1 MNIKEISYALFALN
15 YKIGSVLPVKKDFV
29 FSVMTH
35 DASKSGNIRAL
46 TAYMAKKGKYKF
58 YYMAKEERKAFFHL
72 LFVMPFIMSRANI
85 ILMDN
90 AFMPMSYFKI
100 RKETKVLQLWHG
112 TGSIKKFGQD
122 SNVGR
127 LKLLEKKI
135 NSNIDYLFVNS
146 DLLVEEYAGAF
157 GVDKKVV
164 YATGLPRTDWLL
176 RLVNDNQTVKKLF
189 DIKIKISKSK
199 NIILDN
205 KKIILYAPT
214 FRDNE
219 VDCPKLH
226 IDILKLLEELNE
238 NTVLFLRLH
247 PFVSRAF
254 KDYNMSERVVNVSD
268 YPDLNELMAVSDG
281 LITDYSSLIF
291 DYCVLDR
298 PMYFCADD
306 IVEFGLNGRGFYLD
320 YNSDLP
326 GVLTISEEELGET
339 IAKDLSGKEDEE
351 FKLKRKKFVKKYYK
365 WLDGNSA
372 KRVYE
377 TIVEQ

>member
-35 DASKSGNIRAL
+35 DASESGNIRAL

-189 DIKIKISKSK
+189 DIKIKISKLK

-226 IDILKLLEELNE
+226 IDILKLLEELNK

-247 PFVSRAF
+247 PFVSKAF
-254 KDYNMSERVVNVSD
+254 KREDLSERVVNVSD

-291 DYCVLDR
+291 DYCVLNR
-298 PMYFCADD
+298 PMYFYADD
-306 IVEFGLNGRGFYLD
+306 IVKFGLNDRGFYLD
-320 YNSDLP
+320 YNNELP
-326 GVLTISEEELGET
+326 GIIPNSEKDLGRIIS
-339 IAKDLSGKEDEE
+339 KDLSGKEDEE
-351 FKLKRKKFVKKYYK
+351 FKLKREEFVKKYYK

>member
-1 MNIKEISYALFALN
+1 MNIKEMSYALFALN
-15 YKIGSVLPVKKDFV
+15 YKLGSIFPVKKNFV

-35 DASKSGNIRAL
+35 DASESGNIRAL
-46 TAYMAKKGKYKF
+46 TDYMGGKGNYKF

-72 LFVMPFIMSRANI
+72 LFVIPFIMSRADI

-127 LKLLEKKI
+127 LKELEKKI
-135 NSNIDYLFVNS
+135 NSNINYLFVNS
-146 DLLVEEYAGAF
+146 DSLIEEYAGAF
-157 GVDKKVV
+157 GVDKGVV

-176 RLVNDNQTVKKLF
+176 RFVNDDKMVEKLF
-189 DIKIKISKSK
+189 DIKNKISTVK
-199 NIILDN
+199 NIVLKD

-214 FRDNE
+214 FRDKE
-219 VDCPKLH
+219 VASPKLH
-226 IDILKLLEELNE
+226 MDILKLLEKLDE
-238 NTVLFLRLH
+238 NTMIFLRLH
-247 PFVSRAF
+247 PFVSKAF
-254 KDYNMSERVVNVSD
+254 NDNNISRRVVNVSD
-268 YPDLNELMAVSDG
+268 YSDLNELMAVSDG

-291 DYCVLDR
+291 DYCVLNR
-298 PMYFCADD
+298 PMYFYADD

-320 YNSDLP
+320 YNNELP
-326 GVLTISEEELGET
+326 GIIPASEGEMGKIIT
-339 IAKDLSGKEDEE
+339 KDLSDEEDEE
-351 FKLKRKKFVKKYYK
+351 LKLKREKFIKKYYK

-377 TIVEQ
+377 TIVE

>member
-15 YKIGSVLPVKKDFV
+15 YKIGSVLPVKKEFV

-35 DASKSGNIRAL
+35 DASESGNIRAL
-46 TAYMAKKGKYKF
+46 TAYMAKEGKYKF
-58 YYMAKEERKAFFHL
+58 YYMAKEERKAFFRL
-72 LFVMPFIMSRANI
+72 LFVIPFVMSRANI

-146 DLLVEEYAGAF
+146 ESLIEEYAGAF

-176 RLVNDNQTVKKLF
+176 RLVNDNQIAQKLF
-189 DIKIKISKSK
+189 DIKIKISKTK

-219 VDCPKLH
+219 VDYPKLH
-226 IDILKLLEELNE
+226 IDILKLLEELSE
-238 NTVLFLRLH
+238 NTILFLRLH

-254 KDYNMSERVVNVSD
+254 KGEDLSERVVNVSD

-291 DYCVLDR
+291 DYCVLNR
-298 PMYFCADD
+298 PMYFYADD
-306 IVEFGLNGRGFYLD
+306 IVKFGLNDRGFYLD
-320 YNSDLP
+320 YNNELP
-326 GVLTISEEELGET
+326 GIIPNSEKDLGRIIS
-339 IAKDLSGKEDEE
+339 KDLSGKEDEE
-351 FKLKRKKFVKKYYK
+351 FKLKREEFVKKYYK

>member
-1 MNIKEISYALFALN
+1 MNIKELTYALFALN
-15 YKIGSVLPVKKDFV
+15 YRLGSLFSIKKGLV

-35 DASKSGNIRAL
+35 DGSESGNIKAL
-46 TAYMAKKGKYKF
+46 TNYMSKKGKYQF

-72 LFVMPFIMSRANI
+72 LFVIPFIMSRAEI

-100 RKETKVLQLWHG
+100 RRETAVLQLWHG

-122 SNVGR
+122 SNTGR
-127 LKLLEKKI
+127 VKLLEKKI

-157 GVDKKVV
+157 GIDRNKV

-176 RLVNDNQTVKKLF
+176 KFINDNDKSQKQNE
-189 DIKIKISKSK
+189 IKNKISMVY
-199 NIILDN
+199 NIVLSG

-214 FRDNE
+214 FRDDE
-219 VDCPKLH
+219 VNNPKLH
-226 IDILKLLEELNE
+226 VDILKLLSKLDDDSII
-238 NTVLFLRLH
+238 FLRLH
-247 PFVSRAF
+247 PFVSMAF
-254 KDYNMSERVVNVSD
+254 SHKNISDRVVNVSD
-268 YPDLNELMAVSDG
+268 YSDLNELMAVSDG

-298 PMYFCADD
+298 PMYFFADD
-306 IVEFGLNGRGFYLD
+306 IVDFGLNGRGFYLD
-320 YNSDLP
+320 YNKDLP
-326 GVLTISEEELGET
+326 GIIPMTEEELGD
-339 IAKDLSGKEDEE
+339 IISKDLLQGESEKI
-351 FKLKRKKFVKKYYK
+351 KLIRREFVKKYYK

-372 KRVYE
+372 KRVYK
-377 TIVEQ
+377 TIVE